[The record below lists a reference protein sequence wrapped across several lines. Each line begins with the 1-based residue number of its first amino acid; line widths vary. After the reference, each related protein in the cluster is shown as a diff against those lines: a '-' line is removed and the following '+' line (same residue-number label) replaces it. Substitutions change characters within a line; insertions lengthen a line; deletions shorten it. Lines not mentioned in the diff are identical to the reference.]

1 MKKNLGKISICPM
14 GEWNEATKYS
24 ILDAVS
30 FRGSSYLA
38 KQKSTGILPINTDY
52 WMLLAN
58 RGLDNWDSLS
68 SADMEAIAQRLNTSY
83 LTRLNEIDNDLLP
96 LKANVTALLNSTVYL
111 TESEYAELVANDEV
125 DEDTEYNIIEDDD
138 E

>member
-1 MKKNLGKISICPM
+1 MKRNLGKISICPR
-14 GEWNEATKYS
+14 GEWDETERYS
-24 ILDAVS
+24 ILDAVNY
-30 FRGSSYLA
+30 RGSSYLA
-38 KQKSTGILPINTDY
+38 KQNSIGILPTNTDY

-68 SADMEAIAQRLNTSY
+68 SADMDAIAQRLNTSY
-83 LTRLNEIDNDLLP
+83 LSRLDAIDADLIP
-96 LKANVTALLNSTVYL
+96 LKTNVTALLNSTVYL
-111 TESEYAELVANDEV
+111 TESEYAELVANDEI